1 MTGQQPPSRLRMHVP
16 YNQALLVYIGES
28 MAAQEQWADG
38 SFNSFRGDPPAAPM
52 ATGACS
58 RDEPHPKLSPPITTG
73 YFVFISPSWMNLH
86 RLRLFSK
93 LLRVRSAVFSMLEGF
108 LDSALVMHAVEQGRW
123 HKQQVVAG
131 GWQQYR
137 FRYSSV
143 GSPIRA

>member
-1 MTGQQPPSRLRMHVP
+1 M
-16 YNQALLVYIGES
+16 
-28 MAAQEQWADG
+28 
-38 SFNSFRGDPPAAPM
+38 SFGAFREDPPAAPM

-86 RLRLFSK
+86 RLQLFSAI
-93 LLRVRSAVFSMLEGF
+93 LRVRSAVLSLLQSSLG
-108 LDSALVMHAVEQGRW
+108 SVLVMHVDQEGRW

-137 FRYSSV
+137 FW
-143 GSPIRA
+143 